1 MIGLVVGFISIFAV
15 LILSVGAD
23 NFQFYLQPH
32 SILIVMGGTAALL
45 VLASPVLVLSSLGRS
60 LARLA
65 MAPTGFANFK
75 GEIEQLGKTRSLSV
89 KSKNPLINYAAEL
102 WDQGIDPDLFIV
114 LLSQKK
120 NELLSEQTDAV
131 QSLKNLA
138 KYPPALGMAGTVMGM
153 IGLFSNL
160 DSKSESIGAD
170 LAMAMT
176 ATFFGLILSNALI
189 SPLAD
194 RLQVQQV
201 RDQRV
206 YQAIY
211 ELLLLI
217 NGGEPQSLVEDEV
230 NSRAA

>member
-1 MIGLVVGFISIFAV
+1 MIGLGFGFIAILIVMTFSIGV
-15 LILSVGAD
+15 ENLV
-23 NFQFYLQPH
+23 FYLQPH
-32 SILIVMGGTAALL
+32 SILIVMGGTLALL
-45 VLASPVLVLSSLGRS
+45 VFATPWIVLKS
-60 LARLA
+60 LARSIGRLTSEAKPFEWYASQINELA
-65 MAPTGFANFK
+65 
-75 GEIEQLGKTRSLSV
+75 ESRQLKEP
-89 KSKNPLINYAAEL
+89 SKNPLIQYAVEL
-102 WDQGIDPDLFIV
+102 WSQGIDPDLFIV

-153 IGLFSNL
+153 VALFSSL
-160 DSKSESIGAD
+160 DQKSDTIGAD
-170 LAMAMT
+170 LALAMT
-176 ATFFGLILSNALI
+176 ATFFGLVLANALV

-201 RDQRV
+201 RDQRL

-217 NGGEPQSLVEDEV
+217 NSGEPVSLVQDEV
-230 NSRAA
+230 VNRAA